1 MQQPRVAKG
10 AGSVLCGRRAGAAA
24 QRVQDMLLRF
34 SREEQ
39 TKARE
44 AARMLGVPCGL
55 SINDVKGKEFLGEV
69 PATSFSFSLIQTTVK
84 DNKPAY
90 VSPMPGFDHTIA
102 KRTGTFADTPT
113 DNAQYD
119 RLDNAEPLVLALNQ
133 KLPRPDFG
141 PVGKPCTP
149 PNTQRSSFSSDSTW
163 RNGDNRLT
171 TNDQVCMP

>member
-1 MQQPRVAKG
+1 MSYHLAMSHIRWVITRENGVLVPLVA
-10 AGSVLCGRRAGAAA
+10 VDELPLNI
-24 QRVQDMLLRF
+24 QLQ
-34 SREEQ
+34 
-39 TKARE
+39 
-44 AARMLGVPCGL
+44 GVPRGL

-69 PATSFSFSLIQTTVK
+69 PATSFSFSLIQTTFK